1 MECPWCYKEME
12 PVNDRCPHCKTAIF
26 LPEEAVLE
34 AEPGELEDEE
44 TEEERDL
51 SDRVEDIIAS
61 RFRCTKCGGRSSSIQ
76 EVAMTGTGLSKLL
89 DIQHHHIYLF
99 PARIAGL
106 WRFMTRIFYAVKNR
120 GSLVPHWTFSWVD
133 F

>member
-51 SDRVEDIIAS
+51 SDTVEDIIAS
-61 RFRCTKCGGRSSSIQ
+61 RFRCTKCRGRSSSIQ

-89 DIQHHHIYLF
+89 DIQHHHYLF
-99 PARIAGL
+99 VSCTDCGFVEIYDPNIL
-106 WRFMTRIFYAVKNR
+106 R
-120 GSLVPHWTFSWVD
+120 GKKSGELGSTLD
-133 F
+133 FFLG

>member
-1 MECPWCYKEME
+1 ME

-89 DIQHHHIYLF
+89 DIQHHHYLF
-99 PARIAGL
+99 VSCTDCGFVEIYDPNIL
-106 WRFMTRIFYAVKNR
+106 R
-120 GSLVPHWTFSWVD
+120 GKKSGELGSTLD
-133 F
+133 FFLG

>member
-12 PVNDRCPHCKTAIF
+12 PVHDRCPHCKTAIF

-34 AEPGELEDEE
+34 AESGELEGKE
-44 TEEERDL
+44 TGEERDPT
-51 SDRVEDIIAS
+51 DRVEDIIAS

-89 DIQHHHIYLF
+89 DIQHHHYLF
-99 PARIAGL
+99 VSCTDCGFVEIYDPNIL
-106 WRFMTRIFYAVKNR
+106 R
-120 GSLVPHWTFSWVD
+120 GKKSGELGSTLD
-133 F
+133 FFFG

>member
-26 LPEEAVLE
+26 LPEEAALE
-34 AEPGELEDEE
+34 AEPGEMEDEE

-76 EVAMTGTGLSKLL
+76 EVAMTGAGLSKLL
-89 DIQHHHIYLF
+89 DIQHHHYLF
-99 PARIAGL
+99 VSCTDCGFVEIYDPNIL
-106 WRFMTRIFYAVKNR
+106 R
-120 GSLVPHWTFSWVD
+120 GKKSGELGSTLD
-133 F
+133 FFLG